1 MVDTCKVFKKP
12 VRCVACGTRQYET
25 LLRIAQGAPVV
36 CVECRQEI
44 DLQHDNSEIFNDT
57 VAFVQAEL
65 RGRNLDA
72 AAAHARTV
80 FVSSKT
86 VTHPLLVPAN
96 WNNPPATQLSY
107 RRIR

>member
-25 LLRIAQGAPVV
+25 LLRMAQGAPVV

-57 VAFVQAEL
+57 VAFVQAEPARQESGC
-65 RGRNLDA
+65 RGRARADSFRIQQNCDA
-72 AAAHARTV
+72 PVTGAR
-80 FVSSKT
+80 
-86 VTHPLLVPAN
+86 
-96 WNNPPATQLSY
+96 
-107 RRIR
+107 